1 MGNYQHCWLQITS
14 GRGPDECA
22 YFVGKLLQLIIDEAK
37 NFKIKSEVIEAIPG
51 NKPETY
57 LSVLVSLKGEA
68 CPDFAKQWKGTVQ
81 WISKSPFRP
90 HHKRKNWFVGVDI
103 LTPLEEYGKLSEKDV
118 KFQSMR
124 ASGPGGQ
131 NVNKTETA
139 VRVIHIPTGITVTA
153 SEERSQYMNKKLALA
168 KLVSLLESQEQE
180 SLKQAESERWSKH
193 NELERGNPI
202 RVYEGEKFKR
212 KKIA

>member
-1 MGNYQHCWLQITS
+1 MVNYQHCWLQITS

-68 CPDFAKQWKGTVQ
+68 CPDFTKQWKGTVQ

-90 HHKRKNWFVGVDI
+90 HHKRKNWFVGVDV
-103 LTPLEEYGKLSEKDV
+103 LTPLEEYGKFSEKDV